1 MYISLGESDRGCN
14 HDEYANEG
22 IFVKNVV
29 LDYPMGQPQKAVLT
43 GGKNRGLGL
52 LVSASRTVVDNF
64 RSKGFGGALGVSNYR
79 YARVQNSSFEY
90 SITQVNVLS
99 RYAFLLNNTGARRRE
114 FVAAGD
120 GISMHG
126 MMCRDNIQFRGKRHR
141 GPWARQE
148 RRGGYLR
155 GSARR
160 KLRLRL
166 GVGRRG

>member
-64 RSKGFGGALGVSNYR
+64 RSKGFGGAFPITDTPACRTAASN
-79 YARVQNSSFEY
+79 
-90 SITQVNVLS
+90 IPS
-99 RYAFLLNNTGARRRE
+99 RR
-114 FVAAGD
+114 
-120 GISMHG
+120 
-126 MMCRDNIQFRGKRHR
+126 
-141 GPWARQE
+141 
-148 RRGGYLR
+148 
-155 GSARR
+155 
-160 KLRLRL
+160 
-166 GVGRRG
+166 